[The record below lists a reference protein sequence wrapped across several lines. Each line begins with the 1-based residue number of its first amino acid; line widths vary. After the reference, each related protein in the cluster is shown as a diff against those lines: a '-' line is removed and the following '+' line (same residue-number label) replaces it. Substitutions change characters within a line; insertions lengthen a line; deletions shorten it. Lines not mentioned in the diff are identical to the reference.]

1 MTIQQ
6 NISQA
11 SMSISNSYRSHYYGL
26 SNGSSSSSSGAVR
39 KSENDIKW

>member
-26 SNGSSSSSSGAVR
+26 SNGSSSSSGAVR